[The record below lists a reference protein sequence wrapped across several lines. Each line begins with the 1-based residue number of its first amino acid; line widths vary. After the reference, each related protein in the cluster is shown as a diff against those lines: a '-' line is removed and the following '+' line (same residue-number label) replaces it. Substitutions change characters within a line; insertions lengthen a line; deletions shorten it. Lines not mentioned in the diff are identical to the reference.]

1 MAAFDVRVWAF
12 GVGELLTYGPVLRER
27 DRERERDRVM
37 RERGKREGGERGRE
51 WLYPEGGGGKAGKQ
65 LYSCR
70 SI

>member
-1 MAAFDVRVWAF
+1 MR
-12 GVGELLTYGPVLRER
+12 EERER
-27 DRERERDRVM
+27 GEREERDRVM